1 MPAHIAMENA
11 IDTTEL
17 ARRLAEKV
25 RREHGAEADIDG
37 IVLVARVTEEDGTQR
52 MAVEANGLEHH

>member
-1 MPAHIAMENA
+1 MENA